1 MQCKDQRCQSNI
13 AVQVII
19 FHLNQIGDFCFSLPL
34 VNAIE
39 RRYPQ
44 SQICSVVRPH
54 LVPLAQRAKPVD
66 VIAIRPEAPT
76 IAYLTLLRQL
86 RARHA
91 DLAIVLPTSPGPSL
105 LARLCG
111 ARRIV
116 AFDDDWPRYSIVER
130 IPYDNPPS
138 LANNLRMAEC
148 VADEVPKRDYVGLMS
163 ATEHDRTDAGRI
175 LAGHGVR
182 DDQSFVVFAASA
194 SSHRLSKCWPTER
207 FAALATMLW
216 EQAGLYPVF
225 VGSVEETESVEALTS
240 QMSVPA
246 ANLTGHTDT
255 GQLLGVLARA
265 SLFIGQDS
273 GPTHLSAALG
283 RPTLAI
289 FGPTD
294 PQLTAPLGE
303 SSAVVYKNLPCS
315 PCHEQAA
322 ECPNRKCLLSIE
334 PEEVAEQA
342 LSLMEHA
349 GAPERMQW

>member
-1 MQCKDQRCQSNI
+1 MQCKDRRCQSNI

-19 FHLNQIGDFCFSLPL
+19 FHLNQIGDSCFSLPL
-34 VNAIE
+34 VNAIKQ
-39 RRYPQ
+39 RYPQ

-54 LVPLAQRAKPVD
+54 LVPLAERAKPVD
-66 VIAIRPEAPT
+66 AIAVRPEAPT
-76 IAYLTLLRQL
+76 IAYLPLIRQL
-86 RARHA
+86 RTRRA

-116 AFDDDWPRYSIVER
+116 AFDDDWPRYFIAER
-130 IPYDNPPS
+130 IPYDKRPS
-138 LANNLRMAEC
+138 LSNKLRMAEC
-148 VADEVPKRDYVGLMS
+148 VADEVPKRDYVGLLS
-163 ATEHDRTDAGRI
+163 ATEQDKIDAGRI
-175 LAGHGVR
+175 LAHHGVR
-182 DDQSFVVFAASA
+182 DYQSFVVLATLA
-194 SSHRLSKCWPTER
+194 SSHRLWKCWPLER
-207 FAALATMLW
+207 FAALATILW
-216 EQAGLYPVF
+216 KQAGLYPVF
-225 VGSVEETESVEALTS
+225 VGSVEETESVEALTG
-240 QMSVPA
+240 QMSVPT

-294 PQLTAPLGE
+294 PYLTAPLGE
-303 SSAVVYKNLPCS
+303 SSAVVYENLPCS

-322 ECPNRKCLLSIE
+322 ECPDRKCLLSIE

-342 LSLMEHA
+342 LSVMTHHGVAEK
-349 GAPERMQW
+349 GDW

>member
-1 MQCKDQRCQSNI
+1 MQCKDRRCQSNI

-34 VNAIE
+34 VNAIK

-66 VIAIRPEAPT
+66 AIALRPEALT
-76 IAYLTLLRQL
+76 IAYLPLIRQL
-86 RARHA
+86 RARRA
-91 DLAIVLPTSPGPSL
+91 DLVIVLPTSPGPSL
-105 LARLCG
+105 LAQLCG
-111 ARRIV
+111 ARRII
-116 AFDDDWPRYSIVER
+116 AFDNDWPRRFVSER
-130 IPYDNPPS
+130 IPYDNRPS
-138 LANNLRMAEC
+138 LANNLRMAEY
-148 VADEVPKRDYVGLMS
+148 VADEVPKRDYVGLLS
-163 ATEHDRTDAGRI
+163 ATEQDRTDAGRI
-175 LAGHGVR
+175 LARHGVH
-182 DDQSFVVFAASA
+182 DDQSFVVFATLA

-207 FAALATMLW
+207 FAALAAVLW
-216 EQAGLYPVF
+216 ERAGLWPVF
-225 VGSVEETESVEALTS
+225 IGAVEEAENIAAFTS
-240 QMSVPA
+240 KMSVPV
-246 ANLTGHTDT
+246 ANLAGHTDA

-283 RPTLAI
+283 CPALAI

-294 PQLTAPLGE
+294 PQLTGPLGE

-315 PCHEQAA
+315 PCHDQAA

-334 PEEVAEQA
+334 PEDVADQA
-342 LSLMEHA
+342 LSLMKHVSA
-349 GAPERMQW
+349 AQRVK

>member
-1 MQCKDQRCQSNI
+1 MQCKNRRCQSNI

-34 VNAIE
+34 VNAIR

-54 LVPLAQRAKPVD
+54 LVPLAERAKPVD
-66 VIAIRPEAPT
+66 TIAIRPEALT
-76 IAYLTLLRQL
+76 IAYLPLIRQL
-86 RARHA
+86 RARRA

-116 AFDDDWPRYSIVER
+116 AFDNDWPRYFIAER
-130 IPYDNPPS
+130 IPYDTRPS
-138 LANNLRMAEC
+138 LANNLRMAEY
-148 VADEVPKRDYVGLMS
+148 VADEVPKRDYVGLLS
-163 ATEHDRTDAGRI
+163 ATAQDKSDAGRI
-175 LAGHGVR
+175 LSRYGIPG
-182 DDQSFVVFAASA
+182 DQSFVVLATLA
-194 SSHRLSKCWPTER
+194 SSHRLWKCWPLQR

-225 VGSVEETESVEALTS
+225 VGSVEETESVEALTG

-334 PEEVAEQA
+334 PEEVADQA
-342 LSLMEHA
+342 LSLS
-349 GAPERMQW
+349 Q

>member
-1 MQCKDQRCQSNI
+1 MQWKSRRCQSNI

-34 VNAIE
+34 VNAIK

-54 LVPLAQRAKPVD
+54 LVPLAERAKPVD
-66 VIAIRPEAPT
+66 TIAIRPEVLT
-76 IAYLTLLRQL
+76 IAYLPLIRQL
-86 RARHA
+86 RARRA

-111 ARRIV
+111 VRRIV
-116 AFDDDWPRYSIVER
+116 AFDNDWPRRFVSER
-130 IPYDNPPS
+130 IPYDTRPS
-138 LANNLRMAEC
+138 LANNLRMAEY
-148 VADEVPKRDYVGLMS
+148 VADEVPKRDYVGLLS
-163 ATEHDRTDAGRI
+163 ATGQDKIDAARI
-175 LAGHGVR
+175 LAHYGVR
-182 DDQSFVVFAASA
+182 DDQPFVVFATLA
-194 SSHRLSKCWPTER
+194 SSHRLWKCWPLQR
-207 FAALATMLW
+207 FAALAAILW

-225 VGSVEETESVEALTS
+225 VGGVEETESVDKLTS

-246 ANLTGHTDT
+246 ANLAGHTDT

-283 RPTLAI
+283 RPTVAI

-294 PQLTAPLGE
+294 PRITRPLGE

-322 ECPNRKCLLSIE
+322 ECPDRKCLLSIK
-334 PEEVAEQA
+334 PEEVADKA
-342 LSLMEHA
+342 LSLMEHV
-349 GAPERMQW
+349 GAAQRVE

>member
-1 MQCKDQRCQSNI
+1 MQCKDRRCQSNI

-19 FHLNQIGDFCFSLPL
+19 LHLNQIGDFCFSLPL

-39 RRYPQ
+39 RRYPR

-66 VIAIRPEAPT
+66 TIAIRPRALS
-76 IAYLTLLRQL
+76 IAYLPLIRQL
-86 RARHA
+86 RARRA
-91 DLAIVLPTSPGPSL
+91 DLAVVLSTSPGPSL

-111 ARRIV
+111 AKRIV
-116 AFDDDWPRYSIVER
+116 AFDHDWARRFVSER
-130 IPYDNPPS
+130 IPYDNRPS
-138 LANNLRMAEC
+138 LANNLRMAEY
-148 VADEVPKRDYVGLMS
+148 VADEIPKRDYVGLLS
-163 ATEHDRTDAGRI
+163 ATKQDKSDAGRI
-175 LAGHGVR
+175 LSRCGIP
-182 DDQSFVVFAASA
+182 DDQSFVVFTTSA
-194 SSHRLSKCWPTER
+194 SPHRLWKCWPLER
-207 FAALATMLW
+207 FATLAAILW

-225 VGSVEETESVEALTS
+225 VGSGEETESVEALTS

-246 ANLTGHTDT
+246 ANFTGQTDT

-283 RPTLAI
+283 RPTVAI

-294 PQLTAPLGE
+294 PQLTGPLGK

-322 ECPNRKCLLSIE
+322 ECPDRKCLLSIE

-342 LSLMEHA
+342 LSLMEHV
-349 GAPERMQW
+349 GAAQRVE